1 MIWQNSEEK
10 QKTHQKLCLTTQ
22 QCRAMRVSLV
32 SAWLRVFLCSH
43 WKACLVFTSQSVVTR
58 GDALEG
64 VNNTSPEIWVDL
76 RKSRFPSKN
85 KGSLSLVQWESS
97 WLHFCF
103 SKFFPKQTTDFSR
116 IYHSK
121 HGPFRDGSSERQPV
135 VWGLL
140 SVRAAPLPH
149 NVLHILLPT
158 YPHRSSSP
166 LHVSLQRWQGA
177 VVNKLS
183 GFLSIPLQ
191 RSFSEVENTRAFT
204 HMHTKLVRGEVLPN
218 ATWMW
223 LKDPGPDGTHNKM
236 LGLTAYF
243 LRKGSILVLKKKKKK
258 KWPQE
263 VEIAVY
269 CISI

>member
-1 MIWQNSEEK
+1 MVWQNSEEK

-22 QCRAMRVSLV
+22 ECRAMEVSLV

-121 HGPFRDGSSERQPV
+121 HGIFRDGSSERQPV
-135 VWGLL
+135 VWWLL
-140 SVRAAPLPH
+140 SVCAAPLPH

-183 GFLSIPLQ
+183 GSFNHIQVAFGSTSPLTSLVCMCVNA
-191 RSFSEVENTRAFT
+191 RVFSTSENERW
-204 HMHTKLVRGEVLPN
+204 RG
-218 ATWMW
+218 
-223 LKDPGPDGTHNKM
+223 M
-236 LGLTAYF
+236 LRNPESLLTTAYF
-243 LRKGSILVLKKKKKK
+243 LRKGSILV
-258 KWPQE
+258 
-263 VEIAVY
+263 
-269 CISI
+269 